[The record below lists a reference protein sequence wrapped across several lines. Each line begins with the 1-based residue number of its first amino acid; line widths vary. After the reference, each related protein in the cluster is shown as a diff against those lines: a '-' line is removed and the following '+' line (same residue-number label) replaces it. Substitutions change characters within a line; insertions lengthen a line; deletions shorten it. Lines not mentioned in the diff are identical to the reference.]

1 MGTIG
6 SWWVA
11 SHEQQSGEEQLESY
25 HANYWRPDGRPLGGK
40 LYLTDQRLLFSPH
53 LLDAALGGSKH
64 AIAVHDIERIC
75 VTDDSHPDSEGDD
88 SPTPPAN
95 SLHLEL
101 AGGAETFVVTDPETV
116 ATEIRALL

>member
-1 MGTIG
+1 MGAIG

-11 SHEQQSGEEQLESY
+11 SHDRAPGEEQLESY
-25 HANYWRPDGRPLGGK
+25 HANYWRPGARPLGGK
-40 LYLTDQRLLFSPH
+40 LYLTDRRLLFSPH

-64 AIAVHDIERIC
+64 AIAVHDIERIHI
-75 VTDDSHPDSEGDD
+75 VDDSGGEDDD

-101 AGGAETFVVTDPETV
+101 VGGAETFVVTDPETV
-116 ATEIRALL
+116 ADELRALL